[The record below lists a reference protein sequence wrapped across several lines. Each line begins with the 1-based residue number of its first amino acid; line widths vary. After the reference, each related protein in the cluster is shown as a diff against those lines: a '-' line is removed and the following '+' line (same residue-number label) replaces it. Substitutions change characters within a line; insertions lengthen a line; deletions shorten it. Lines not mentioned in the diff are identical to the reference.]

1 MKRRT
6 GFEINAMLLVWLS
19 ELFRIITF
27 KGQFWAGLKWSKLAK
42 LELNIM
48 LVKVVSKVNQES
60 ISRPCYTL
68 MLRSDITW
76 INVMV
81 LGGYKLSG
89 SSRVSAFSAEP
100 SLPSRYGGLSP
111 ITSGQMQTIN
121 APFFRVARPS
131 LMSYSVA
138 D

>member
-1 MKRRT
+1 M
-6 GFEINAMLLVWLS
+6 
-19 ELFRIITF
+19 
-27 KGQFWAGLKWSKLAK
+27 GLKWLKLARF
-42 LELNIM
+42 LLFPLFTATHMM
-48 LVKVVSKVNQES
+48 LVRVVSKVNQES
-60 ISRPCYTL
+60 ISRPCYTF

-100 SLPSRYGGLSP
+100 SLPSRYGSLSP
-111 ITSGQMQTIN
+111 INSGQMQTIN

-131 LMSYSVA
+131 LMSYSAA

>member
-1 MKRRT
+1 MPN
-6 GFEINAMLLVWLS
+6 FLP
-19 ELFRIITF
+19 FPF
-27 KGQFWAGLKWSKLAK
+27 
-42 LELNIM
+42 LELNMM
-48 LVKVVSKVNQES
+48 LVKVVSKVNQKS
-60 ISRPCYTL
+60 ISRPCYTF

-89 SSRVSAFSAEP
+89 PSGVSAFSAEP

-111 ITSGQMQTIN
+111 ITSGQMQAIN

-131 LMSYSVA
+131 LMSYFAA

>member
-1 MKRRT
+1 
-6 GFEINAMLLVWLS
+6 
-19 ELFRIITF
+19 
-27 KGQFWAGLKWSKLAK
+27 
-42 LELNIM
+42 M

-60 ISRPCYTL
+60 ISKPCNTF

-121 APFFRVARPS
+121 TFFLELPAP
-131 LMSYSVA
+131 L
-138 D
+138 